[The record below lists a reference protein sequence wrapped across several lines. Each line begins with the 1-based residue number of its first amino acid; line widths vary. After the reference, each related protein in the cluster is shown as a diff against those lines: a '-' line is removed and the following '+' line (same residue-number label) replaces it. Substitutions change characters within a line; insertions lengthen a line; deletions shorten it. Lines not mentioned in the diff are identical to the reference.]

1 MKPRFFGITTKKN
14 QKWATY
20 QSEQW
25 RQKTISPAPEEK
37 APAPFITISREYS
50 CDGFPIGE
58 IVADGLNKTEPEEV
72 LPWAVYDKMLLEK
85 IEEDHGIHR
94 VLLAS
99 LTEKTRT
106 EISDFFTSALDIR
119 LLQSSI
125 YRKIFTT
132 IRALAYQGHVI
143 IIGRGAAVATR
154 GLKSGFHIRVYAPA
168 EFKIKRVMEMHNL
181 TSEKEAK
188 TLLKKATRKRE
199 AFVRKYFKV
208 DVNDPSIYH
217 LMLNNADFTR
227 EEMADIILAALKIS
241 RILEK

>member
-14 QKWATY
+14 QQWATY

-25 RQKTISPAPEEK
+25 RQRTISPPLTEK

-50 CDGFPIGE
+50 CDGFPLGE
-58 IVADGLNKTEPEEV
+58 LVACELNKSESDRI

-85 IEEDHGIHR
+85 IEKDHGIHQA
-94 VLLAS
+94 LLAS
-99 LTEKTRT
+99 LTKKTKA
-106 EISDFFTSALDIR
+106 EISDFFSSSLDIR

-125 YRKIFTT
+125 CRKIFTT
-132 IRALAYQGHVI
+132 IRALAHQGNVI

-154 GLKSGFHIRVYAPA
+154 GLKSGFHIRVYAP
-168 EFKIKRVMEMHNL
+168 EESKIKRIMKMHNL

-188 TLLKKATRKRE
+188 TLLKKATQKRE

-208 DVNDPSIYH
+208 NVNDPSNYH
-217 LMLNNADFTR
+217 LMVNNADFCC
-227 EEMADIILAALKIS
+227 EEMADIVLASLKIGS
-241 RILEK
+241 II